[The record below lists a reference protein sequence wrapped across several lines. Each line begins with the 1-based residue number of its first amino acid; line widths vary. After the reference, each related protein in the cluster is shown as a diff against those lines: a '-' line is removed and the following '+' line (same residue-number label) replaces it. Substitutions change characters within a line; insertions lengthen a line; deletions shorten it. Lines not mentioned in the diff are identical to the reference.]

1 MASPPA
7 RRRATRHGVRRP
19 PLRAPFIHS
28 PPFFPQDGPLTGGRA
43 GGATGDGRRTTPAAR
58 SSGTSVRSSAGR
70 DRVREP
76 RPGARAAA
84 GRSENRGPE
93 RPAPA
98 QRPAVG
104 GPQGLAP
111 LPAVAGVG
119 PASVAAW
126 TDRPAGRAGR
136 GGKPPGA
143 GRPPA
148 GRDGAPCPPPRRR
161 SPRTVHHNRIRAGA
175 PHSGGRRT
183 GVAESFNGRGSGGD
197 RRGRPARPPRWHG
210 RRRGPSTAPRA
221 RSRQPR
227 TALGRPP
234 TGRRRRR
241 RAGRRGRAGR

>member
-28 PPFFPQDGPLTGGRA
+28 PPFFPQDGPLAGGRA
-43 GGATGDGRRTTPAAR
+43 GGATGDGRRTTPVAR
-58 SSGTSVRSSAGR
+58 SSGTSARSPAGR

-76 RPGARAAA
+76 RPGGRTAA
-84 GRSENRGPE
+84 GRSGNRGPE

-111 LPAVAGVG
+111 LPMVG
-119 PASVAAW
+119 RRG
-126 TDRPAGRAGR
+126 TRIGGRQDRPSGRSGGARGEASGSGTSPRGPGR
-136 GGKPPGA
+136 
-143 GRPPA
+143 RPLS
-148 GRDGAPCPPPRRR
+148 PPRRR
-161 SPRTVHHNRIRAGA
+161 SPRTVHQNRIRAGA